1 MSERRQAW
9 HATAQILAVACLYF
23 LAAKAG
29 LRLALVQA
37 NATPVWPPTGVALA
51 ALLLLGLR
59 CWPGILL
66 GAALAN
72 ATTPGTPLLA
82 SVLIAAGNTLAGVLG
97 AAGLRRLWQFEPA
110 FRRWRDLRAFLFL
123 AVLATPLVSA
133 TNGTLQIMLFGLA
146 PTALLKEV
154 WWVWYGGDALGIL
167 IVAPAILVWVVRTLG
182 PVKARQWIECS
193 LLSVGTV
200 ATCAAVFGRPLGN
213 ASLGAGVA
221 FAVFPF
227 LIWAAVRFGHRG
239 ATAATLVASA
249 AAVIG
254 TLLHQGPFAAQA
266 LHRQLPLLQLFL
278 VIAAVTGLAL
288 ATLIEEREERENRLL
303 VEVGARARAEEAL
316 QHAHDGLECRVQERT
331 AELAAAK
338 TGLEKEME
346 QRTAAEAELR
356 SYRDHLEELVARR
369 TAELAQAKERA
380 EAADRL
386 KSVFLATMSHELRTP
401 LNSIIGFTGILL
413 QGFGGP
419 LTEEQERQL
428 GMVKSSA
435 SHLLQLIN
443 DILDLSKIEAGQ
455 IELEVESFDVGL
467 TVSHAMELVRPLAEK
482 KGLRLGA
489 AVARGVGVVQSDRR
503 RVEQIVLN
511 LLSNAIK
518 FTDSGEIQVLVSLH
532 NGTLLVAVSDTGVGI
547 RPEDTPRLFRPFQQL
562 ETASGHRSEGTGL
575 GLSISKK
582 LAVKLGG
589 ELTVVSELGRGTTVT
604 LELPS
609 GPQLT
614 EPGHGEGV
622 GQ

>member
-1 MSERRQAW
+1 MSERRGTWRAI
-9 HATAQILAVACLYF
+9 AQILAVACIYF
-23 LAAKAG
+23 LAAKVG

-72 ATTPGTPLLA
+72 ATTSGTPLAA

-97 AAGLRRLWQFEPA
+97 AAGLRRFWRFEPA
-110 FRRWRDLRAFLFL
+110 FRRWRDLRAFLVF
-123 AVLATPLVSA
+123 AVVVTPLISA
-133 TNGTLQIMLFGLA
+133 TNGTVQIMLFGLA
-146 PTALLKEV
+146 PTAPLQEV

-167 IVAPAILVWVVRTLG
+167 IVTPVILVWVSRTIG
-182 PVKARQWIECS
+182 PVKARQWIECA
-193 LLSVGTV
+193 VWTGGIV
-200 ATCAAVFGRPLGN
+200 ATCAAVFGRPPGN

-239 ATAATLVASA
+239 ATAATLMASV

-254 TLLHQGPFAAQA
+254 TVLHQGPFAAQA
-266 LHRQLPLLQLFL
+266 LHRHLPLLQLFI
-278 VIAAVTGLAL
+278 VIAAATGLGL
-288 ATLIEEREERENRLL
+288 ATLIEEREERENRLV
-303 VEVGARARAEEAL
+303 VEVGARAHAEEEL
-316 QHAHDGLECRVQERT
+316 QGARDGLECRVQERT

-338 TGLEKEME
+338 ARLEKEMV
-346 QRTAAEAELR
+346 QRTAVEAELR

-369 TAELAQAKERA
+369 TVELAQAKERA

-413 QGFGGP
+413 LGFGGP

-455 IELEVESFDVGL
+455 IELEAEPVDVGL
-467 TVSHAMELVRPLAEK
+467 TVRHAMELVRPLAEK
-482 KGLRLGA
+482 KRLRLSA
-489 AVARGVGVVQSDRR
+489 EVATGIGVVQSDRR

-518 FTDSGEIQVLVSLH
+518 FTDGGEIQVRVSVR
-532 NGTLLVAVSDTGVGI
+532 NGALLVAVSDTGAGI
-547 RPEDTPRLFRPFQQL
+547 SPEDMPRLFRPFQQL
-562 ETASGHRSEGTGL
+562 ESASGHCSEGTGL

-589 ELTVVSELGRGTTVT
+589 DLTVVSELGRGTTVT
-604 LELPS
+604 LDLPS
-609 GPQLT
+609 SSHAT
-614 EPGHGEGV
+614 EPQHGEGV
-622 GQ
+622 DQ